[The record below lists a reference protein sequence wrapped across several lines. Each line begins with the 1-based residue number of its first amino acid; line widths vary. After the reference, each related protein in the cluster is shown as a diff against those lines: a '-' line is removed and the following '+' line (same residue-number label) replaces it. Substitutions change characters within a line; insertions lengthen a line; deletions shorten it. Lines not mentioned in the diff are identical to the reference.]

1 MTVSTNRDKMLLL
14 LMPAM
19 VIAGGYSLKLSG
31 ISARLTS
38 ATTALAAAQKSVP
51 APAAVQAEQQQVAEL
66 NQQLA
71 EIEVQTGEWERLWGE
86 MRAARAGNS
95 HARIETIEGLTEVLN
110 RNELELQEGG
120 PAETSESAKLPK
132 ELEDLVK
139 LLAEKQTN
147 TPPQL
152 WRVRFIGRYGD
163 VMDALEELQ
172 TEEPLAVPVHLQ
184 MTNASLTTDLRTWT
198 LYLWI

>member
-1 MTVSTNRDKMLLL
+1 MTVTTNREKMLLL
-14 LMPAM
+14 LLPAM

-31 ISARLTS
+31 ISARLTA
-38 ATTALAAAQKSVP
+38 ATAALAAAEKSVP
-51 APAAVQAEQQQVAEL
+51 APAAVQAQQQRLAEL
-66 NQQLA
+66 NQRLA
-71 EIEVQTGEWERLWGE
+71 EIELQTSEWERIWGE
-86 MRAARAGNS
+86 MRASRAGNS

-110 RNELELQEGG
+110 RNDLELQEGG
-120 PAETSESAKLPK
+120 PAETSESARLPK
-132 ELEDLVK
+132 ELEELVK
-139 LLAEKQTN
+139 LLAEKQASTQ
-147 TPPQL
+147 PQL

-172 TEEPLAVPVHLQ
+172 TEEPLAIPVHLQ